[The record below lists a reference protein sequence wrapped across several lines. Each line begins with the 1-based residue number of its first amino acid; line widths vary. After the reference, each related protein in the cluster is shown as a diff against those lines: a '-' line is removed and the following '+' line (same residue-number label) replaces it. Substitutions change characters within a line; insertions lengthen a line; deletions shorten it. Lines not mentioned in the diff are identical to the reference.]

1 MKIPDSDRLPPE
13 EVRELWLLHS
23 ENPEHWIVSKLMLHY
38 QPLVKY
44 HSDQISVTL
53 PNHIDAEDLR
63 SYGQFGLIDA
73 ISKFDINRGI
83 KFETYATTRIRGEI
97 IDQLR
102 SIDWVPRSV
111 RSQVKDFQKAVVALE
126 TELGRLPT
134 DEEIA
139 EKLGVDLAEYYRQL
153 GTHAN
158 LHIGTLDLP
167 VSNEESTGYV
177 PQNALIDIRTPDPSF
192 MYDMEELKETMA
204 AALGTLSERE
214 IIVVVL
220 YYYESMT
227 LADIGRVLKVTE
239 SRVCQMH
246 TKAIG
251 EIVNRLSMQ

>member
-1 MKIPDSDRLPPE
+1 MKIPDADRLPPE
-13 EVRELWLLHS
+13 QVRELWLLHA
-23 ENPEHWIVSKLMLHY
+23 ETPEPWIINKLMLHY

-44 HSDQISVTL
+44 HSDQISVSL
-53 PNHIDAEDLR
+53 PNHIDTEDLR

-73 ISKFDINRGI
+73 ISKFDIKRGI

-111 RSQVKDFQKAVVALE
+111 RSQVKDFQKATVALE
-126 TELGRLPT
+126 AVLGRIPT
-134 DEEIA
+134 DQELA
-139 EKLGVDLAEYYRQL
+139 AKLGLDLVEFHRQK
-153 GTHAN
+153 GSHAN

-167 VSNEESTGYV
+167 VSNEDSTGYL
-177 PQNALIDIRTPDPSF
+177 PQNALIDNRTPDPSF
-192 MYDMEELKETMA
+192 MHDMEELKEAMA
-204 AALGTLSERE
+204 SALGSLNEKE

-227 LADIGRVLKVTE
+227 LADIGKVLKVTE